1 LKSEKLLSFIT
12 SDFVTKFKSENHSGE
27 GLVKQMEEIEV
38 KEALATSIILNNIT
52 LAAHEKVKGFKIS
65 FDLMEK
71 LKKKNMTRK
80 HPLMLGTG

>member
-1 LKSEKLLSFIT
+1 
-12 SDFVTKFKSENHSGE
+12 
-27 GLVKQMEEIEV
+27 MEEIEV